1 MESSYYLDVLVI
13 GIKLSYGELSA
24 IGKFPNTTTK
34 NIGVQQNLDSDPGIV
49 DENFII
55 DGSALYN

>member
-34 NIGVQQNLDSDPGIV
+34 NIGV
-49 DENFII
+49 
-55 DGSALYN
+55 